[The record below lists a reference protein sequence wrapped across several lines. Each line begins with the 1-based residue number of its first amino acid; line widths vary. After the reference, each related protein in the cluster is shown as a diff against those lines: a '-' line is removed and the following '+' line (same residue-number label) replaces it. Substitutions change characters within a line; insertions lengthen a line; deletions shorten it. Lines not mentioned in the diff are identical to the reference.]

1 MSAPGRPEG
10 EHRRAQPEGTP
21 VTAGAPRHP
30 DARVQRVVAFYEGL
44 READL
49 ARLDE
54 IYAADARFVDPFND
68 VRGVAPIRAIFAH
81 MFATLR
87 EPRFAVHDAVA
98 EGDQA
103 FLTWDFRFAARGGAP
118 TTIRG
123 ATHLR
128 FAPDGRITEHR
139 DYWDAAGELYEKL
152 PLVGALMR
160 WLKRRVGGGAADTR
174 VPRATGRASV
184 S

>member
-1 MSAPGRPEG
+1 MSS
-10 EHRRAQPEGTP
+10 
-21 VTAGAPRHP
+21 GAARHS
-30 DARVQRVVAFYEGL
+30 DARVQRAVGFYEGL

-49 ARLDE
+49 ARLPE
-54 IYAADARFVDPFND
+54 LYAADARFVDPFND
-68 VRGVAPIRAIFAH
+68 VRGVAPIRAIFER

-87 EPRFAVHDAVA
+87 EPRFVVDDAIA
-98 EGDQA
+98 QGDQA

-118 TTIRG
+118 MTIRG

-128 FAPDGRITEHR
+128 FAPDGRIAEHR

-160 WLKRRVGGGAADTR
+160 WLKRRIGG
-174 VPRATGRASV
+174 
-184 S
+184 